1 MCDYFQSIV
10 AERLIP
16 ELADTKLSLCI
27 ISRDSQSAD
36 SIHRELILRYC
47 NTRRVRKMC
56 LDGASY
62 GETRDVQAR
71 IFRTGGRPASTV
83 FNGSTLSVRD
93 VLAAFDDTKGLRS
106 ASSPTRQHWKLPAR
120 GNRAVSISNF

>member
-1 MCDYFQSIV
+1 MCGYFQSIV

-27 ISRDSQSAD
+27 SHETPNQQIP
-36 SIHRELILRYC
+36 SIENSSCAWRYC

-93 VLAAFDDTKGLRS
+93 VLAAFDDTKGL
-106 ASSPTRQHWKLPAR
+106 
-120 GNRAVSISNF
+120 